1 MANALLLSQKICKNM
16 EKNMEKV
23 ENHFP
28 NVIFS
33 QGCGK
38 LILFS
43 KIHSSKKIIVH
54 IQL

>member
-1 MANALLLSQKICKNM
+1 MANALLLSQKIWKNM

-28 NVIFS
+28 NRPSS
-33 QGCGK
+33 QGSGR

-54 IQL
+54 IQ